1 MLTEFHKKGVHK
13 MTVDIGRI
21 YDNKDNTDAIRILVD
36 RVWPRGISK
45 RTANLDY
52 WLKDIAPSTE
62 LRQWLRQWFQHD
74 PKLFGAFKEKYEK
87 ELRDQDVQKEAF
99 EKLKDIVNQHNH
111 VLLLYSAKDTKHN
124 QAVVLQQLLNT

>member
-1 MLTEFHKKGVHK
+1 

-62 LRQWLRQWFQHD
+62 LRQWFQHD
-74 PKLFGAFKEKYEK
+74 PKLYGALKEKYEK
-87 ELRDQDVQKEAF
+87 ELRDNETQKEAF

-111 VLLLYSAKDTKHN
+111 VLLLYAAKDTEHN

>member
-1 MLTEFHKKGVHK
+1 

-62 LRQWLRQWFQHD
+62 LRQWFQHD
-74 PKLFGAFKEKYEK
+74 PKLFGAFKENMKKNCETMRRK
-87 ELRDQDVQKEAF
+87 K
-99 EKLKDIVNQHNH
+99 KLLKN
-111 VLLLYSAKDTKHN
+111 
-124 QAVVLQQLLNT
+124 

>member
-1 MLTEFHKKGVHK
+1 

-52 WLKDIAPSTE
+52 WLKDIA
-62 LRQWLRQWFQHD
+62 
-74 PKLFGAFKEKYEK
+74 
-87 ELRDQDVQKEAF
+87 
-99 EKLKDIVNQHNH
+99 
-111 VLLLYSAKDTKHN
+111 LLLSCDN
-124 QAVVLQQLLNT
+124 GSNMILNFLELLKKNMKKNYVIRMRKKML

>member
-62 LRQWLRQWFQHD
+62 LRQWFQHD
-74 PKLFGAFKEKYEK
+74 PKLL
-87 ELRDQDVQKEAF
+87 EL
-99 EKLKDIVNQHNH
+99 LKKNMKRI
-111 VLLLYSAKDTKHN
+111 T
-124 QAVVLQQLLNT
+124 

>member
-1 MLTEFHKKGVHK
+1 

-45 RTANLDY
+45 KRTANLDY

-62 LRQWLRQWFQHD
+62 LRGSNMILNF
-74 PKLFGAFKEKYEK
+74 L
-87 ELRDQDVQKEAF
+87 EL
-99 EKLKDIVNQHNH
+99 LKKNMKKNYVIRMRKKM
-111 VLLLYSAKDTKHN
+111 LLKN
-124 QAVVLQQLLNT
+124 

>member
-1 MLTEFHKKGVHK
+1 

-21 YDNKDNTDAIRILVD
+21 YEAIKIIPTLFVSPHQSSR
-36 RVWPRGISK
+36 RGISK

-62 LRQWLRQWFQHD
+62 LRQWFQHD

-87 ELRDQDVQKEAF
+87 ELRDQDAQKML
-99 EKLKDIVNQHNH
+99 LKN
-111 VLLLYSAKDTKHN
+111 
-124 QAVVLQQLLNT
+124 

>member
-1 MLTEFHKKGVHK
+1 

-62 LRQWLRQWFQHD
+62 LRQWFQHD
-74 PKLFGAFKEKYEK
+74 PKLLEILKKNMKK
-87 ELRDQDVQKEAF
+87 ELRDQDAQKDAF

-111 VLLLYSAKDTKHN
+111 VLLLYAAKDTEHN

>member
-1 MLTEFHKKGVHK
+1 

-62 LRQWLRQWFQHD
+62 LRQWFQHD
-74 PKLFGAFKEKYEK
+74 PKLLEI
-87 ELRDQDVQKEAF
+87 
-99 EKLKDIVNQHNH
+99 LKKNMKRITR
-111 VLLLYSAKDTKHN
+111 SGCAKDALKN
-124 QAVVLQQLLNT
+124 

>member
-1 MLTEFHKKGVHK
+1 

-62 LRQWLRQWFQHD
+62 LRQWFQHD
-74 PKLFGAFKEKYEK
+74 INFL
-87 ELRDQDVQKEAF
+87 EL
-99 EKLKDIVNQHNH
+99 LKKNMKKNYVIGMHKKM
-111 VLLLYSAKDTKHN
+111 LLTN
-124 QAVVLQQLLNT
+124 

>member
-1 MLTEFHKKGVHK
+1 

-52 WLKDIAPSTE
+52 WLKDIALLLSYDNGSNMI
-62 LRQWLRQWFQHD
+62 LNFM
-74 PKLFGAFKEKYEK
+74 
-87 ELRDQDVQKEAF
+87 
-99 EKLKDIVNQHNH
+99 
-111 VLLLYSAKDTKHN
+111 VLLKKNTKRI
-124 QAVVLQQLLNT
+124 A

>member
-1 MLTEFHKKGVHK
+1 

-62 LRQWLRQWFQHD
+62 LRQWFQHD
-74 PKLFGAFKEKYEK
+74 PKLYGAFKEKYEK
-87 ELRDQDVQKEAF
+87 ELRDNETQKEAF
-99 EKLKDIVNQHNH
+99 EKLKAIVNQHHH
-111 VLLLYSAKDTKHN
+111 VLLLYSAYVYRGSLYMSLTSFLIFIFKKCN
-124 QAVVLQQLLNT
+124 YYN

>member
-1 MLTEFHKKGVHK
+1 

-62 LRQWLRQWFQHD
+62 LRQWFQHD
-74 PKLFGAFKEKYEK
+74 PKLLEILKKNMKKNYEIRMRK
-87 ELRDQDVQKEAF
+87 KML
-99 EKLKDIVNQHNH
+99 LKN
-111 VLLLYSAKDTKHN
+111 
-124 QAVVLQQLLNT
+124 

>member
-1 MLTEFHKKGVHK
+1 MLTEFHMKGVHT

-62 LRQWLRQWFQHD
+62 LRQWFQHD
-74 PKLFGAFKEKYEK
+74 PKLL
-87 ELRDQDVQKEAF
+87 EL
-99 EKLKDIVNQHNH
+99 LKKNMKKNYVIRMRKKM
-111 VLLLYSAKDTKHN
+111 LLKN
-124 QAVVLQQLLNT
+124 

>member
-1 MLTEFHKKGVHK
+1 

-62 LRQWLRQWFQHD
+62 LRQWFQHD
-74 PKLFGAFKEKYEK
+74 PKLFGDLKKNMKKNYEIRMRK
-87 ELRDQDVQKEAF
+87 KML
-99 EKLKDIVNQHNH
+99 LKN
-111 VLLLYSAKDTKHN
+111 
-124 QAVVLQQLLNT
+124 

>member
-13 MTVDIGRI
+13 MTVDIGWI

-62 LRQWLRQWFQHD
+62 LRQWFQHD
-74 PKLFGAFKEKYEK
+74 TKLFGAFKEKYEK
-87 ELRDQDVQKEAF
+87 ELRDQDAQKDAF

-111 VLLLYSAKDTKHN
+111 VLLLYAAKDTKHN
-124 QAVVLQQLLNT
+124 QAVVLQLLLNT

>member
-1 MLTEFHKKGVHK
+1 

-52 WLKDIAPSTE
+52 WLKDIAPSIE
-62 LRQWLRQWFQHD
+62 LRQWFQHD
-74 PKLFGAFKEKYEK
+74 PKLYGAFKEKYEK
-87 ELRDQDVQKEAF
+87 ELRDNETQKEAF
-99 EKLKDIVNQHNH
+99 EKLKAIVNQHHH

>member
-1 MLTEFHKKGVHK
+1 

-62 LRQWLRQWFQHD
+62 LRQWFQHD
-74 PKLFGAFKEKYEK
+74 PKLYGAFKEKYEK
-87 ELRDQDVQKEAF
+87 ELRDNETQKEAF
-99 EKLKDIVNQHNH
+99 EKLKAIVNQHHH

-124 QAVVLQQLLNT
+124 QAVVLQQLLNTYIYMFIVDHYTCR

>member
-1 MLTEFHKKGVHK
+1 

-62 LRQWLRQWFQHD
+62 LRQWFQHD
-74 PKLFGAFKEKYEK
+74 SKLL
-87 ELRDQDVQKEAF
+87 EL
-99 EKLKDIVNQHNH
+99 LKKNMKKNYVIRMR
-111 VLLLYSAKDTKHN
+111 KRCF
-124 QAVVLQQLLNT
+124 

>member
-1 MLTEFHKKGVHK
+1 

-62 LRQWLRQWFQHD
+62 LR
-74 PKLFGAFKEKYEK
+74 
-87 ELRDQDVQKEAF
+87 
-99 EKLKDIVNQHNH
+99 
-111 VLLLYSAKDTKHN
+111 
-124 QAVVLQQLLNT
+124 

>member
-1 MLTEFHKKGVHK
+1 

-62 LRQWLRQWFQHD
+62 LRQWFQHD
-74 PKLFGAFKEKYEK
+74 PKLL
-87 ELRDQDVQKEAF
+87 ELLKKNMKKNCETMRRKK
-99 EKLKDIVNQHNH
+99 KLLKN
-111 VLLLYSAKDTKHN
+111 
-124 QAVVLQQLLNT
+124 

>member
-1 MLTEFHKKGVHK
+1 

-21 YDNKDNTDAIRILVD
+21 YDNKDNTDAIRIPVD

-62 LRQWLRQWFQHD
+62 LRQWFQHD
-74 PKLFGAFKEKYEK
+74 PKLLEILKKNMKKNYEI
-87 ELRDQDVQKEAF
+87 RC
-99 EKLKDIVNQHNH
+99 
-111 VLLLYSAKDTKHN
+111 AKRCF
-124 QAVVLQQLLNT
+124 

>member
-1 MLTEFHKKGVHK
+1 

-36 RVWPRGISK
+36 KVWPRGISK

-62 LRQWLRQWFQHD
+62 LRQWFQHD
-74 PKLFGAFKEKYEK
+74 PETFWSF
-87 ELRDQDVQKEAF
+87 
-99 EKLKDIVNQHNH
+99 
-111 VLLLYSAKDTKHN
+111 
-124 QAVVLQQLLNT
+124 

>member
-1 MLTEFHKKGVHK
+1 MLTEFHMKGVHT

-62 LRQWLRQWFQHD
+62 LRQWFQYD

-87 ELRDQDVQKEAF
+87 ELRDQDAQKDAF

-111 VLLLYSAKDTKHN
+111 VLLLYAAKDTKHN

>member
-1 MLTEFHKKGVHK
+1 

-62 LRQWLRQWFQHD
+62 LRQWFQHD
-74 PKLFGAFKEKYEK
+74 PKLLEI
-87 ELRDQDVQKEAF
+87 
-99 EKLKDIVNQHNH
+99 LKKNMKKITR
-111 VLLLYSAKDTKHN
+111 SGCAKRCF
-124 QAVVLQQLLNT
+124 

>member
-1 MLTEFHKKGVHK
+1 

-62 LRQWLRQWFQHD
+62 LRQWFQHD
-74 PKLFGAFKEKYEK
+74 PKLL
-87 ELRDQDVQKEAF
+87 EL
-99 EKLKDIVNQHNH
+99 LKKNMKKNYVIRMCKKR
-111 VLLLYSAKDTKHN
+111 LLKIKGYCKSA
-124 QAVVLQQLLNT
+124 

>member
-52 WLKDIAPSTE
+52 WLKDIALLLSCDNGSNMILNFLE
-62 LRQWLRQWFQHD
+62 LLKKNMKKNYVIRMHKKD
-74 PKLFGAFKEKYEK
+74 
-87 ELRDQDVQKEAF
+87 AF

-111 VLLLYSAKDTKHN
+111 VLLLYAAKDTKHN

>member
-62 LRQWLRQWFQHD
+62 LRQWFQHD
-74 PKLFGAFKEKYEK
+74 PKLFGVFKEKYEK

>member
-1 MLTEFHKKGVHK
+1 

-62 LRQWLRQWFQHD
+62 LRQWFQHD
-74 PKLFGAFKEKYEK
+74 HKLFGAFKEKYEK
-87 ELRDQDVQKEAF
+87 ELRDNETQKEAF

-111 VLLLYSAKDTKHN
+111 VLLLYAAKDTEHN

>member
-1 MLTEFHKKGVHK
+1 

-62 LRQWLRQWFQHD
+62 LRQWFQHD
-74 PKLFGAFKEKYEK
+74 SKLFRAFKEKYEK
-87 ELRDQDVQKEAF
+87 ELRDQDAQKDAF

-111 VLLLYSAKDTKHN
+111 VLLLYAAKDTKHN